1 MTYYLRGLLLLLS
14 EGVKFCSG
22 TVPFCIEQLAT
33 IYSSWQAGLFSSGG
47 EGAGWAPSVC
57 LPPFGKRKGVDIFR
71 KGDEFAKEELD
82 LKGFLSGFFFGGWD
96 RHHFPLTNEME
107 GNRL

>member
-33 IYSSWQAGLFSSGG
+33 IYSSWQAGLFSGGGGGSGG
-47 EGAGWAPSVC
+47 HPRFVYLHLASGRVLIFSV
-57 LPPFGKRKGVDIFR
+57 K
-71 KGDEFAKEELD
+71 ETSFAKEELD
-82 LKGFLSGFFFGGWD
+82 LKGFLSFWGGED
-96 RHHFPLTNEME
+96 HRHFPLTNET
-107 GNRL
+107 LF

>member
-33 IYSSWQAGLFSSGG
+33 IYSSWQAGLFSGG
-47 EGAGWAPSVC
+47 GGGAGGHPRFVYLHLASGRVLIYSV
-57 LPPFGKRKGVDIFR
+57 KS
-71 KGDEFAKEELD
+71 FAKEELD
-82 LKGFLSGFFFGGWD
+82 LKAFLSGFFFFGGGGGIVT
-96 RHHFPLTNEME
+96 FL
-107 GNRL
+107 